1 MNLWVDDIRTPPFDS
16 YVWARSVN
24 EAITAI
30 KSYERNFAGS
40 DTIFISLDHD
50 AGDFVKDGG
59 DYIRVLN
66 WLEREK
72 IVDTG
77 YFFHLHTC
85 YFINLINVFLRNL
98 LNICGLVFASPSAI
112 KCFTDI

>member
-16 YVWARSVN
+16 YIWARSAN

-50 AGDFVKDGG
+50 AGITPPHTAAIEGFLDERGTFYDRYEA
-59 DYIRVLN
+59 YIVAMNNGQMSTTTRQHKCDKG
-66 WLEREK
+66 EK
-72 IVDTG
+72 ELYSEDL
-77 YFFHLHTC
+77 Y
-85 YFINLINVFLRNL
+85 
-98 LNICGLVFASPSAI
+98 
-112 KCFTDI
+112 